1 MKLFECQNCGQLI
14 YFENTQCERCGHAL
28 GFLPDTAIMTAL
40 EPNGAGA
47 FTPIADRKR
56 SVVYCGNF
64 THGAC
69 NWLIDAGGDALCQ
82 ACKLNRTIPDL
93 GIPENLRRWRRI
105 EVAKHRLV
113 YSLLRL
119 GLPVVSKT
127 VEPDTGIAFDFLA
140 PPPGEDGQ
148 GKILTGHDNGE
159 ITLNVA
165 EADDAIR
172 AEIREKMHEPYRTLL
187 GHFRHEIAHYYFQRL
202 VEGKKDYGLFRE
214 TFGDETKD
222 YNQALQAYYANGAPV
237 DWRNR
242 HISAY
247 ASSHPHEDW
256 AETFAHYLHMVDTLE
271 TAYAFGL
278 RIKPRAGQDANL
290 KTSVTFDP
298 YTQSDFETIIEAWLP
313 TTFAVNSINRSMGID
328 DLYPFVIS
336 PEVEAKLKVA
346 HDIARSYGA
355 KDRSITQ
362 RILSMIA

>member
-28 GFLPDTAIMTAL
+28 GFLPDAAMMTAL
-40 EPNGAGA
+40 EPNGAGV
-47 FTPIADRKR
+47 FTPLADRKR
-56 SVVYCGNF
+56 SVVYCDNF
-64 THGAC
+64 NHGAC
-69 NWLIDAGGDALCQ
+69 NWLIDAGGDGLCQ

-127 VEPDTGIAFDFLA
+127 VEPETGIAFDFLA

-202 VEGKKDYGLFRE
+202 VDGKKDYGLFRE
-214 TFGDETKD
+214 TFGDETMD
-222 YNQALQAYYANGAPV
+222 YNQALQAYYANGAPG

-336 PEVEAKLKVA
+336 PEVTAKLKVA
-346 HDIARSYGA
+346 HEIARSYGA

-362 RILSMIA
+362 RILSMIS